1 MEVKVTMNSY
11 CCVGPR
17 THDPTCEKLHFS
29 QEQSIQLKKY
39 CLYGETPG
47 PVEKGFEA
55 EVGWSH

>member
-1 MEVKVTMNSY
+1 MTMNSY
-11 CCVGPR
+11 CCVGPL

-47 PVEKGFEA
+47 PVEKGVEA